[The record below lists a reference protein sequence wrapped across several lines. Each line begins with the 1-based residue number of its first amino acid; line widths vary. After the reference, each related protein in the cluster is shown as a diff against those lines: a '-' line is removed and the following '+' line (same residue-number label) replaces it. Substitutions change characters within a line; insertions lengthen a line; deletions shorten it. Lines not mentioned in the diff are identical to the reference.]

1 VSGDW
6 RNNGGTFN
14 HSSEVEFDG
23 GDGQKISGSAFC
35 NVTFG
40 GTGTK
45 YLGGIINV
53 SGWLKIDSL
62 ATFDVG
68 PEDDDA
74 YYNITVGSHWYNNIM
89 SPDVNWIGA
98 IVKLVLSLL
107 LGATIGMERRRKGQI
122 AGLRTFALISMGATL
137 AMLISIYIPQEYMGL
152 KNGDPGRIAA
162 QVVSG
167 VGFLGAGAI
176 IQMKGSVR
184 GLTTAAG
191 IWMTACIGLAVGAG
205 MYLISIITTLLIIF
219 ILVNIERIEQRHN
232 FLWESK
238 IIRVKMHGILDDIQP
253 LRDTIN
259 SNDIHISDEFMKFDY
274 ENEFTIVNFMVR
286 SNTHVNVPS
295 LFKEIKRLGDPI
307 SITITNEMN
316 M

>member
-1 VSGDW
+1 MLQD
-6 RNNGGTFN
+6 
-14 HSSEVEFDG
+14 
-23 GDGQKISGSAFC
+23 I
-35 NVTFG
+35 
-40 GTGTK
+40 
-45 YLGGIINV
+45 
-53 SGWLKIDSL
+53 
-62 ATFDVG
+62 
-68 PEDDDA
+68 
-74 YYNITVGSHWYNNIM
+74 YNNIL
-89 SPDVNWIGA
+89 SPDVNLIGA
-98 IVKLVLSLL
+98 IAKLLLSLVL
-107 LGATIGMERRRKGQI
+107 GAIIGIERRRKGQI

-191 IWMTACIGLAVGAG
+191 IWMAACIGLAVGAG
-205 MYLISIITTLLIIF
+205 MYLISIIATLLIIF

-238 IIRVKMHGILDDIQP
+238 IIRVKLHGIIDDIQP
-253 LRDTIN
+253 LRDII
-259 SNDIHISDEFMKFDY
+259 SSKDVHISDEFMKFDY
-274 ENEFTIVNFMVR
+274 EEGFTIINFMVR
-286 SNTHVNVPS
+286 SNCGVNVPA
-295 LFKEIKRLGDPI
+295 LFREIKKQGDPI

>member
-1 VSGDW
+1 MLQ
-6 RNNGGTFN
+6 N
-14 HSSEVEFDG
+14 
-23 GDGQKISGSAFC
+23 I
-35 NVTFG
+35 
-40 GTGTK
+40 
-45 YLGGIINV
+45 
-53 SGWLKIDSL
+53 
-62 ATFDVG
+62 
-68 PEDDDA
+68 
-74 YYNITVGSHWYNNIM
+74 YNDIL
-89 SPDVNWIGA
+89 SPDVNLVNA
-98 IVKLVLSLL
+98 VVKLLLSMV

-137 AMLISIYIPQEYMGL
+137 AMLISIYIPQVYLGL

-219 ILVNIERIEQRHN
+219 ILVNIERIELKHN

-238 IIRVKMHGILDDIQP
+238 IIRVKVHGILSDIQP
-253 LRDTIN
+253 LRDILHA
-259 SNDIHISDEFMKFDY
+259 NDVHISDEFMKFEYD
-274 ENEFTIVNFMVR
+274 NQLTIVNFMVR
-286 SNTHVNVPS
+286 SKNDVSVTTMFH
-295 LFKEIKRLGDPI
+295 EIKEKIDAI

>member
-1 VSGDW
+1 MLESLYNDII
-6 RNNGGTFN
+6 
-14 HSSEVEFDG
+14 SS
-23 GDGQKISGSAFC
+23 
-35 NVTFG
+35 
-40 GTGTK
+40 
-45 YLGGIINV
+45 
-53 SGWLKIDSL
+53 
-62 ATFDVG
+62 
-68 PEDDDA
+68 
-74 YYNITVGSHWYNNIM
+74 
-89 SPDVNWIGA
+89 DVNLANAVVKLLLSMTLGA
-98 IVKLVLSLL
+98 I
-107 LGATIGMERRRKGQI
+107 IGMERRRKGQI

-137 AMLISIYIPQEYMGL
+137 AMLISIYIPQVYLGL

-219 ILVNIERIEQRHN
+219 ILVNIERIELRHN

-238 IIRVKMHGILDDIQP
+238 IIRVKVHGILDDMQP
-253 LRDTIN
+253 LRDILKTN
-259 SNDIHISDEFMKFDY
+259 EVHISDEFMKYDY
-274 ENEFTIVNFMVR
+274 DNQLTIVNFMVR
-286 SNTHVNVPS
+286 SKNDVSVPEM
-295 LFKEIKRLGDPI
+295 FNAIKEKTDAI

>member
-1 VSGDW
+1 MMESLYND
-6 RNNGGTFN
+6 
-14 HSSEVEFDG
+14 
-23 GDGQKISGSAFC
+23 
-35 NVTFG
+35 
-40 GTGTK
+40 
-45 YLGGIINV
+45 II
-53 SGWLKIDSL
+53 
-62 ATFDVG
+62 
-68 PEDDDA
+68 
-74 YYNITVGSHWYNNIM
+74 
-89 SPDVNWIGA
+89 SPDVNITGA
-98 IVKLVLSLL
+98 IAKLVLSLL
-107 LGATIGMERRRKGQI
+107 LGAIIGIERRRKGQI

-137 AMLISIYIPQEYMGL
+137 AMLISIYIPQEYLGL

-205 MYLISIITTLLIIF
+205 MYLISIIATLLIIF

-238 IIRVKMHGILDDIQP
+238 IIRVKTHGITESLQS
-253 LRDTIN
+253 LRDILE
-259 SNDIHISDEFMKFDY
+259 SNDVHISDEFMKYDY
-274 ENEFTIVNFMVR
+274 EHQQTIINFMVR
-286 SNTHVNVPS
+286 SKSDVNIPS
-295 LFKEIKRLGDPI
+295 MFKQIKETSEAI
-307 SITITNEMN
+307 SITITNELN

>member
-1 VSGDW
+1 MMLE
-6 RNNGGTFN
+6 N
-14 HSSEVEFDG
+14 
-23 GDGQKISGSAFC
+23 I
-35 NVTFG
+35 
-40 GTGTK
+40 
-45 YLGGIINV
+45 
-53 SGWLKIDSL
+53 
-62 ATFDVG
+62 
-68 PEDDDA
+68 
-74 YYNITVGSHWYNNIM
+74 YNDMI
-89 SPDVNWIGA
+89 SPDVNLIGA
-98 IVKLVLSLL
+98 ITKLVLSLV
-107 LGATIGMERRRKGQI
+107 LGATIGIERRRKGQI

-137 AMLISIYIPQEYMGL
+137 AMLISIYIPQEYLGL

-205 MYLISIITTLLIIF
+205 MYLISVIATLLIIF

-238 IIRVKMHGILDDIQP
+238 IIRVKTHGIFEDIEQ
-253 LRDTIN
+253 LRELLKI
-259 SNDIHISDEFMKFDY
+259 NDIHISDEFMKFDY
-274 ENEFTIVNFMVR
+274 EDNETIVNFMVR
-286 SNTHVNVPS
+286 SKNDIDVPALFSAIKDQCNAIS
-295 LFKEIKRLGDPI
+295 L
-307 SITITNEMN
+307 TITNEMN